1 MQVVEH
7 DECLLCSLF
16 SFSLLFFFFA
26 TRNHRRGLYHRVRR
40 VADDLTVVV
49 APSWT
54 PPRIGALLR
63 AAVRQ
68 IISILRA
75 GPHSPSVCRSPVPLS
90 GMKGE
95 GGRDRPWTR
104 ASPLRP
110 TSKKTGSSKLPRA
123 FTSHGAGCRVLQCP
137 SNSGGAPLPRKDT
150 LPSSAGVATAPPM
163 GYYLQRAFHFR
174 SLPSDDDAA
183 STFISMTSDDGTCIV
198 KVFLVPVSR
207 KDN

>member
-1 MQVVEH
+1 MLA
-7 DECLLCSLF
+7 LLT
-16 SFSLLFFFFA
+16 LLFFSSFVFFA
-26 TRNHRRGLYHRVRR
+26 TRNHRRLYHRVRR
-40 VADDLTVVV
+40 VVDDLMVVV

-68 IISILRA
+68 ITSILRA
-75 GPHSPSVCRSPVPLS
+75 GSHSPSVCRSPVPLS
-90 GMKGE
+90 GMKRE

-110 TSKKTGSSKLPRA
+110 ASKKTGSSKLPRA
-123 FTSHGAGCRVLQCP
+123 SHHTMLAVAYSNVARTPEARLCRGKTPFRQRASRWVM
-137 SNSGGAPLPRKDT
+137 
-150 LPSSAGVATAPPM
+150 APPM
-163 GYYLQRAFHFR
+163 GYYLQRAFYFR

-198 KVFLVPVSR
+198 KVFLPVSR